1 MDPPRPEAREAVATA
16 RDAGVRT
23 IMITGDHAA
32 TAQAIARDLNLPE
45 TEVITGNQ
53 IAGMSDAELAETLR
67 HASVFARVNPEHKL
81 RIVRA
86 LQSNREIVA
95 MTGDGVNDAPA
106 LKAADIGVAMGI
118 AGTDVAKEA
127 ADLVLTDDNF
137 ATIVAAI
144 EEGRGIFDNI
154 RKFLRYLL
162 ATNAGEILTL
172 FLGVAFTV
180 RGSGHSGELLL
191 PLLAVQI
198 LWINLITD
206 GAPALALGLEPPAGE
221 VMARAPFPAGARMI
235 DHDMMIDIGIVAVI
249 MAAGTLS
256 VFFAT
261 SGSLDLRRTVAF
273 TTLILFQLFNAFQ
286 ARSSQQSVVSGIF
299 RNGWLWVTIAAM
311 ILLQLLVLDLPI
323 FARAFGVV
331 PLTGSLWM
339 RCILAASSVIWGME
353 VVKWWRRYSSKKE
366 NA

>member
-1 MDPPRPEAREAVATA
+1 MERAWGVPQVFPEPKS
-16 RDAGVRT
+16 
-23 IMITGDHAA
+23 
-32 TAQAIARDLNLPE
+32 AI
-45 TEVITGNQ
+45 VQ
-53 IAGMSDAELAETLR
+53 M
-67 HASVFARVNPEHKL
+67 
-81 RIVRA
+81 
-86 LQSNREIVA
+86 LQQRGHLVG

-118 AGTDVAKEA
+118 AGTDVAKES

-172 FLGVAFTV
+172 FLGVALTV
-180 RGSGHSGELLL
+180 RGPGHNGELLL

-235 DHDMMIDIGIVAVI
+235 DRSMLSDIGIVAVI
-249 MAAGTLS
+249 MAAGPLP
-256 VFFAT
+256 VFFAI
-261 SGSLDLRRTVAF
+261 SGTVALGRTAAF

-286 ARSSQQSVVSGIF
+286 ARSSKQSVFSGIF

-353 VVKWWRRYSSKKE
+353 VVKWWRRYSSKRE